1 MECPV
6 CHGTYV
12 AWDSRMLD
20 QLTDGMKASFPCV
33 LTHKYACDEAVITLL
48 RARTLGNSPTALQHN
63 LQELHSED
71 WLRRQLRY
79 LTDCEQHRRGR
90 AALNL
95 RIPQYQPPSPFP
107 QFPTAKWLLV
117 VYVKDVWSRLPAL
130 LAQATSIYGQVLKI
144 DGTKKVCKKL
154 QGQAANSASWAVNVG
169 NERGEIVHSVLTDSE
184 GIPAL
189 QKLAD
194 GLINRYSRAGQPPP
208 VLLYTDRDCCCT
220 NGPSKYQI
228 LFQKWDGIR
237 VRLDIWHYIRRLAGG
252 CSTESHPLYG
262 TFMAGLSACIFE
274 WDSGDYQ
281 LLMQA
286 KRAELIAAGIPNP
299 SGDAVKK
306 AIKKEELARH
316 CRRKTRG
323 VEQTMELIEELLLSL
338 STATDTLGVPL
349 FKEEM
354 TTIWEEQKKHVRCIQ
369 DPPGIQLYTI
379 VGHMTIG
386 GMRLPVL
393 RCARGTTSLESFHLH
408 LARFI
413 PGTSAGAVNFQ
424 AYLLDGITRW
434 NTSRAE
440 AALRSAGPEESLR
453 SFNTRLKDKVN
464 LLHSTI
470 FISLTPLTLMIII
483 RSTPSVSLF
492 TEVRCFQLTNHH
504 HHIQE
509 SSVG

>member
-107 QFPTAKWLLV
+107 QFPTAKWLLA

-169 NERGEIVHSVLTDSE
+169 NERGEIVHSVLTGSE

-354 TTIWEEQKKHVRCIQ
+354 KPSGR
-369 DPPGIQLYTI
+369 
-379 VGHMTIG
+379 
-386 GMRLPVL
+386 
-393 RCARGTTSLESFHLH
+393 
-408 LARFI
+408 
-413 PGTSAGAVNFQ
+413 
-424 AYLLDGITRW
+424 
-434 NTSRAE
+434 SR
-440 AALRSAGPEESLR
+440 RR
-453 SFNTRLKDKVN
+453 
-464 LLHSTI
+464 
-470 FISLTPLTLMIII
+470 M
-483 RSTPSVSLF
+483 
-492 TEVRCFQLTNHH
+492 
-504 HHIQE
+504 
-509 SSVG
+509 